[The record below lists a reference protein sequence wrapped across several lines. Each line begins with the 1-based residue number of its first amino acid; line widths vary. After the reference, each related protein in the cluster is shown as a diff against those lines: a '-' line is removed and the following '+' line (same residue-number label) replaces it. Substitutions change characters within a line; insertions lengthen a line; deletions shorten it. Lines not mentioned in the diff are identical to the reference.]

1 MTLLFLRKNY
11 LDAWFPSSATT
22 AILNSRRTDRTA
34 CSRACSGP
42 PTARHISIFVS
53 VRAGGHSFPGAPNAG
68 VDCGHEELRRDVRAR
83 CLGMGADRMKNSRYV
98 ARSTAI
104 AARALGDE
112 TMVMSATD
120 STLFTLN
127 EIASVI
133 WAAADGVT
141 PLDQSAANKIC
152 TQYDITPE
160 LALTE
165 EDALFAHVATPGFFR
180 C

>member
-1 MTLLFLRKNY
+1 
-11 LDAWFPSSATT
+11 
-22 AILNSRRTDRTA
+22 
-34 CSRACSGP
+34 
-42 PTARHISIFVS
+42 
-53 VRAGGHSFPGAPNAG
+53 
-68 VDCGHEELRRDVRAR
+68 
-83 CLGMGADRMKNSRYV
+83 MKNSRYV

-141 PLDQSAANKIC
+141 PLDQIVANKIC

-160 LALTE
+160 LALK
-165 EDALFAHVATPGFFR
+165 DAETLVEGLAAHGILLVSDRPLAGPANARGVTP
-180 C
+180 

>member
-1 MTLLFLRKNY
+1 
-11 LDAWFPSSATT
+11 
-22 AILNSRRTDRTA
+22 
-34 CSRACSGP
+34 
-42 PTARHISIFVS
+42 
-53 VRAGGHSFPGAPNAG
+53 
-68 VDCGHEELRRDVRAR
+68 
-83 CLGMGADRMKNSRYV
+83 MKNSRYV

-112 TMVMSATD
+112 TMVMSATN

-141 PLDQSAANKIC
+141 PLDQIVANKIC

-160 LALTE
+160 LALKDAETLV
-165 EDALFAHVATPGFFR
+165 EDLAGHGILLISDQHLAGPANARGVTP
-180 C
+180 

>member
-1 MTLLFLRKNY
+1 
-11 LDAWFPSSATT
+11 
-22 AILNSRRTDRTA
+22 
-34 CSRACSGP
+34 
-42 PTARHISIFVS
+42 
-53 VRAGGHSFPGAPNAG
+53 
-68 VDCGHEELRRDVRAR
+68 
-83 CLGMGADRMKNSRYV
+83 MKHSRYV

-141 PLDQSAANKIC
+141 PLDQIVANKIC

-160 LALTE
+160 LALKDAETLV
-165 EDALFAHVATPGFFR
+165 EDLAAHGILLVSDQPVTGPANARGLTP
-180 C
+180 